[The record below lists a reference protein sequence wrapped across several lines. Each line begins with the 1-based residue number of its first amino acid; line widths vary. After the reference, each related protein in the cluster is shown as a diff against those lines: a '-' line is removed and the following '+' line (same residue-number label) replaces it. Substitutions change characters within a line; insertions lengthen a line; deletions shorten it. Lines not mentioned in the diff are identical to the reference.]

1 MINILKKEFTIYTAL
16 LTLLIFLM
24 HPDLLSEPTVRL
36 SLMQEK
42 GNYIHPLL
50 YTFFIYLVLY
60 FFRAVIGYIV
70 KFIKKRKS

>member
-36 SLMQEK
+36 GLMQEK